1 MGDEQKQEIIL
12 YGYRDSL
19 MLYDE
24 GLSID
29 DIKEVLQLY
38 EERELYLTCAG
49 IKLAIDELIEK
60 YGNDTTM
67 YIQEPSTLNYV
78 ESTQN

>member
-1 MGDEQKQEIIL
+1 MEDEQKQEIIL

-29 DIKEVLQLY
+29 DIKEVLELY
-38 EERELYLTCAG
+38 EQRELYLTCAG

-60 YGNDTTM
+60 YGNDTVR
-67 YIQEPSTLNYV
+67 N
-78 ESTQN
+78 

>member
-60 YGNDTTM
+60 YGNDIVT
-67 YIQEPSTLNYV
+67 N
-78 ESTQN
+78 

>member
-1 MGDEQKQEIIL
+1 MEDEQKKEIIL

-60 YGNDTTM
+60 YGNDTVT
-67 YIQEPSTLNYV
+67 N
-78 ESTQN
+78 

>member
-1 MGDEQKQEIIL
+1 MADEQKQEIIL

-49 IKLAIDELIEK
+49 IKLAIDELIDK
-60 YGNDTTM
+60 YGNDTLT
-67 YIQEPSTLNYV
+67 N
-78 ESTQN
+78 

>member
-60 YGNDTTM
+60 YGNDTVRD
-67 YIQEPSTLNYV
+67 QE
-78 ESTQN
+78 

>member
-1 MGDEQKQEIIL
+1 MEDEQKKEIIL

-49 IKLAIDELIEK
+49 IKLAIDELIDK
-60 YGNDTTM
+60 YGNDTVR
-67 YIQEPSTLNYV
+67 N
-78 ESTQN
+78 

>member
-1 MGDEQKQEIIL
+1 MEDEQKQEIIL

-49 IKLAIDELIEK
+49 IKLAIDELIDK
-60 YGNDTTM
+60 YGNDTVT
-67 YIQEPSTLNYV
+67 N
-78 ESTQN
+78 

>member
-1 MGDEQKQEIIL
+1 MEDEQKQEIIL

-29 DIKEVLQLY
+29 DIKEVLELY
-38 EERELYLTCAG
+38 EQRELYLTCAG
-49 IKLAIDELIEK
+49 IKLAIDELIDK
-60 YGNDTTM
+60 YGNDTVR
-67 YIQEPSTLNYV
+67 N
-78 ESTQN
+78 

>member
-1 MGDEQKQEIIL
+1 MEDEQKQEIIL

-29 DIKEVLQLY
+29 DIKEVLELY
-38 EERELYLTCAG
+38 EQRELYLTCAG
-49 IKLAIDELIEK
+49 IKLAIDELIDK
-60 YGNDTTM
+60 YGND
-67 YIQEPSTLNYV
+67 SVRN
-78 ESTQN
+78 

>member
-1 MGDEQKQEIIL
+1 MEDEQKQEIIL

-19 MLYDE
+19 MLYEE

-49 IKLAIDELIEK
+49 IKLAIDELIDK
-60 YGNDTTM
+60 YGNDTVR
-67 YIQEPSTLNYV
+67 N
-78 ESTQN
+78 